1 MGDIAGDSSARRLSL
16 VPETM
21 VKGAVVFAEGTGFT
35 AAPFVCDLG
44 IALFGGVVSDSSSGI
59 VGQYVLRTCL
69 RAGRRI
75 GFERK
80 KSMPESRHS
89 YDMLEYGLSE

>member
-1 MGDIAGDSSARRLSL
+1 MKDEGSDAVECYVMGEVVGDIAGESSGWRRSRGSVLS
-16 VPETM
+16 
-21 VKGAVVFAEGTGFT
+21 FAGLIPTLCAGPAGF
-35 AAPFVCDLG
+35 LS
-44 IALFGGVVSDSSSGI
+44 IAGGVIPSLSSSGI

-69 RAGRRI
+69 SAGRRI

-89 YDMLEYGLSE
+89 